1 MRNGALFIV
10 LLMLA
15 TAGTSRAQ
23 EAAQS
28 TDIVNLSSA
37 EAPAQRVSP
46 RELALSRG
54 DLFMARKDYAEAAKT
69 YKEALKGGSKDA
81 PLLNKIGIAYQQLGE
96 LNQADHYYKKA
107 MKADKKFSSAV
118 NNIGTL
124 EYQRRRYGRAI
135 KYYKKAL
142 DFNIDLATVYSN
154 LGYAY
159 YGNKQYPQAMDSFG
173 KALTLDPDI
182 FSRRGGV
189 GPILQQRTASDPGM
203 FNFVLAKFYAKSG
216 DAAKAAH
223 YLKLS
228 RDFGYK
234 DFRSAE
240 KDPAFASVI
249 KDPRVQ
255 EVLLV
260 PPSYANDAGKPP
272 VN

>member
-1 MRNGALFIV
+1 MRSCALFAV

-15 TAGTSRAQ
+15 AAGTSRAQ
-23 EAAQS
+23 EAPDNTRVAGLS
-28 TDIVNLSSA
+28 TV
-37 EAPAQRVSP
+37 EASTQPMSP
-46 RELALSRG
+46 RELALARG

-69 YKEALKGGSKDA
+69 YREALKGDSRDA
-81 PLLNKIGIAYQQLGE
+81 PLLNKTGIAYQQLGE
-96 LNQADHYYKKA
+96 LNQADRYYKKA
-107 MKADKKFSSAV
+107 MGADKKFSSAV

-142 DFNIDLATVYSN
+142 GFNIDLATVYSN

-159 YGNKQYPQAMDSFG
+159 YANKEYPQAMNSFG
-173 KALTLDPDI
+173 KALAADPDI

-189 GPILQQRTASDPGM
+189 GPILQQRTAPDPGM

-249 KDPRVQ
+249 KDARVQ
-255 EVLLV
+255 EVLFV

>member
-1 MRNGALFIV
+1 MSNCALFVV

-15 TAGTSRAQ
+15 AGTSRAQ
-23 EAAQS
+23 EASHNNVGTAGSPGVEVSAQ
-28 TDIVNLSSA
+28 
-37 EAPAQRVSP
+37 PKSP
-46 RELALSRG
+46 RELALARG
-54 DLFMARKDYAEAAKT
+54 DVFMARKDYAEAAKT
-69 YKEALKGGSKDA
+69 YREALKGDSKDA
-81 PLLNKIGIAYQQLGE
+81 PLLNKIGIAYQELGE

-118 NNIGTL
+118 NNMGTL

-142 DFNIDLATVYSN
+142 AFNTDLATVYSN

-159 YGNKQYPQAMDSFG
+159 YGNKEYPQAMNSFG
-173 KALTLDPDI
+173 NALALDPDI

-189 GPILQQRTASDPGM
+189 GPILQQRTAPDPGM

-223 YLKLS
+223 YLKIS

-255 EVLLV
+255 EVLFV